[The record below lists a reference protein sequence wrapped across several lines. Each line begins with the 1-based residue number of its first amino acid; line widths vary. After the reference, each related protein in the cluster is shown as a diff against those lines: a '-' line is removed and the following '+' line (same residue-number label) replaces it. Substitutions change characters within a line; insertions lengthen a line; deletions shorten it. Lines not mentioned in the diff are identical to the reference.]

1 MVEGAMVLMTVTDIE
16 FLSNFEPQNAS
27 CSIYIY
33 HSGRLLSQ
41 VKSRVRRNADSE
53 GLLSMSCEPQDLV
66 AAAGGGSL
74 FRGLHVC
81 NWSRSPAPKATLK
94 RLREV
99 MLTGSEEHIFLFGRR
114 RDFSPEDIVALQ
126 NDKWLL
132 IEEKAVGSRQLSK
145 ALRLFCETS
154 DLEGADKL
162 YLDAGFQRYF
172 ESFIDQDGQ
181 QSIADFAN
189 EFDRAVL
196 LHSDRSGMFD
206 GEAANRSRHTRTQL
220 AQSIQNLIRTRD
232 DDWLTHFVS
241 NVSVTRRRGAADGDL
256 IEHLRRAVTDLIGR
270 QNVATT
276 LSYLERRDLM
286 LFMALFITSIPKL
299 KSAARR
305 NVDVNADADDLMVL
319 VDQIGRQ
326 FQQMAIAGGTDPF
339 ESSWYLRE
347 HQTQQ
352 MFREDHAAL
361 RRLLEEAINF
371 VEASAAHLQV
381 PWISRFYR
389 LCTCCRNLQD
399 AVHSGEE
406 NLIDTER
413 DDPVPYLGQILD
425 QDVIVRS
432 LQRSLLKT
440 DHDAPILLYGTD
452 NVRKREIARAYAR
465 ALLCE
470 GRCETDLDACG
481 SCEACRSFG
490 KRNSFGLVELEARFD
505 TASNVHKTLTK
516 LSYSPLTRHRVII
529 IESSGK
535 SRESEEAF
543 LEALEMGRESTTF
556 ILLID
561 RLEVLDPAT
570 VSRCFPYRVKPS
582 NAEGLGS
589 DSPRKQ

>member
-1 MVEGAMVLMTVTDIE
+1 MTVTDIE
-16 FLSNFEPQNAS
+16 FLSNPELQNARS
-27 CSIYIY
+27 SIYIY

-41 VKSRVRRNADSE
+41 VKSRVKRNAESN
-53 GLLSMSCEPQDLV
+53 GLLYMSCEPQDLV
-66 AAAGGGSL
+66 GAASGGSL

-81 NWSRSPAPKATLK
+81 NWSRSPAPKATLE

-99 MLTGSEEHIFLFGRR
+99 MLAGSEEHVFLFARR
-114 RDFSPEDIVALQ
+114 GDFSHEDIVSLQ
-126 NDKWLL
+126 NDKWLVV
-132 IEEKAVGSRQLSK
+132 EEKVVGSIQLSK
-145 ALRLFCETS
+145 ALRLFCEISEIDGT
-154 DLEGADKL
+154 DKL
-162 YLDAGFQRYF
+162 YCDAGFQRYF
-172 ESFIDQDGQ
+172 ESLIDEGGQ

-196 LHSDRSGMFD
+196 LYSDHSGVFN
-206 GEAANRSRHTRTQL
+206 GEAANRSQQKRTQL
-220 AQSIQNLIRTRD
+220 SLSIQNLIRTRD
-232 DDWLTHFVS
+232 EDWLTRFIS
-241 NVSVTRRRGAADGDL
+241 NVSTIRRRGVADGDL
-256 IEHLRRAVTDLIGR
+256 IEHLCRAVMDLIGR
-270 QNVATT
+270 QNAAAM
-276 LSYLERRDLM
+276 LSYRERGDLT
-286 LFMALFITSIPKL
+286 LFIVLFLTSIPKL
-299 KSAARR
+299 KNAARR
-305 NVDVNADADDLMVL
+305 NIDVNADADELLVL

-326 FQQMAIAGGTDPF
+326 FQRIAIAGEADPF
-339 ESSWYLRE
+339 GSSWSLRE

-389 LCTCCRNLQD
+389 LCACCRNRED
-399 AVHSGEE
+399 AVHPVWEDPT
-406 NLIDTER
+406 DTEG
-413 DDPVPYLGQILD
+413 DDPVPYLSQILD

-432 LQRSLLKT
+432 LQRSLLKK

-452 NVRKREIARAYAR
+452 NARKREIARAYAR

-490 KRNSFGLVELEARFD
+490 EGNSFGLVELEARLD
-505 TASNVHKTLTK
+505 TASNVHKTLKK

-535 SRESEEAF
+535 SKESEGAF

-582 NAEGLGS
+582 NAEGWG
-589 DSPRKQ
+589 